1 MSRIAPTFPATQA
14 TPNTTSVT
22 TQTGFSQGDLVYFN
36 NGDYK
41 SPANLTAPSA
51 ITIGAPQPQLVLSG
65 GAGGVGIPV
74 FSSTDYQTSDAY
86 GSSQAQSMA
95 VLTNGNIVQVFRSQP
110 NNYPSFRIIN
120 SSGTIVV
127 AATAIS
133 TSATFVNSSNLI
145 SVSALTGGGFA
156 VMFYDSSVNPSFAVY
171 TNSGSVTTA
180 ATSDS
185 MSTTGNAQLPIQMTS
200 LANGGFAVC
209 TVDSSN
215 NLNYKIYTSTG
226 GTTVTWTVAW
236 GQGSQSYGYNIASR
250 SDSSICIAGYYS
262 SGSYNAYA
270 IFSATGT
277 TIVART
283 SAGQYSQSILDLICL
298 ADGTTFVFGFWD
310 NYTSPSYNL
319 ICKLLPTGNTLG
331 SAIKLVSINNIYTQ
345 TSGNVFTFLR
355 LYAQSGGGFAVFTSD
370 IRGLCLYVSFYNS
383 TATVAYPASN
393 SNGVVPLNF
402 INYTTYYSVASSYYV
417 AKGTVYENGGNIY
430 FAYSNQY
437 YSCYNYNY
445 ISINTS
451 TYAFNAN
458 PSATSLSSVSPT
470 ISTSSTTGSL
480 ITSSTTP
487 TKLNYYAGASSSI
500 VATSSV
506 STVLSPTLLDSFTVS
521 SITSTTLSDGRFAI
535 GYANQ
540 SGPYAITVKVFS
552 SSGGLLQTIKPGNTN
567 TVNYQSSVKLFAL
580 ANGKLGVAWLS
591 SASAGTNINV
601 NIYSSSYSVV
611 ASGTSIIS
619 GNSTNSTYWNDS
631 YGWDIKGNL
640 ATDQIIVMYPG
651 TSNYLYWTIFS
662 NSLVSVG
669 SPVTIVSGT
678 SWYAPQITPIQQG
691 GMLMQWFNGSSNLS
705 VYGYYP
711 TSSSTYQLYSTGSFT
726 ASTNPYANQSKNVS
740 TVGNYVMIIGN
751 SGTNQFYPYTI
762 NPYANTFGS
771 NYQNV
776 SLPSFS
782 GNLSGG
788 GAAFG
793 GTGYGTF
800 TLAYY
805 TSTGASGSMRV
816 YGGINFNSLSL
827 TNPSQQYI
835 DISCSIY
842 TGNQQITITPGVAY
856 SSVIAWSDAN
866 QYPNYMIVNTCPLY
880 VPYAVT
886 SGVTVSNP
894 VTISP
899 APNTSGISN
908 AALVGVANNTAAAG
922 ASASL
927 TTNGPVT
934 LNTNYSAST
943 AFQSFDY
950 QLPNGGGIQGVKGT
964 IVGRNVNL
972 FGNN

>member
-41 SPANLTAPSA
+41 SPANLTAPSS
-51 ITIGAPQPQLVLSG
+51 ITISAPQPQLVSSG
-65 GAGGVGIPV
+65 GAGGVGFPV
-74 FSSTDYQTSDAY
+74 FSSTDYQTSDAF
-86 GSSQAQSMA
+86 GASQAQSMA
-95 VLTNGNIVQVFRSQP
+95 VLTNGNIVQVFRSYT

-120 SSGTIVV
+120 SSGAIVV

-133 TSATFVNSSNLI
+133 TSATFANSSNLI

-156 VMFYDSSVNPSFAVY
+156 VMFYDSSINPSFAIY

-185 MSTTGNAQLPIQMTS
+185 IGSTAGNVQVPIQITS

-209 TVDSSN
+209 VVISN
-215 NLNYKIYTSTG
+215 NNLYYKIYTSTG
-226 GTTVTWTVAW
+226 GTTVAWTVAW
-236 GQGSQSYGYNIASR
+236 ASNQSYGYSIASR
-250 SDSSICIAGYYS
+250 SDSSICIAGYYP
-262 SGSYNAYA
+262 SGANVSYA

-277 TIVART
+277 AIVART
-283 SAGQYSQSILDLICL
+283 SAGTYNSSRLDLICL
-298 ADGTTFVFGFWD
+298 ADGTTFVLGLYD
-310 NYTSPSYNL
+310 SSSTYNI
-319 ICKLLPTGNTLG
+319 ICKFIPTGNTL
-331 SAIKLVSINNIYTQ
+331 SAATTLLNYQNTYTQ
-345 TSGNVFTFLR
+345 STSSFTFLR
-355 LYAQSGGGFAVFTSD
+355 LYAQSSGGFALFSSD
-370 IRGLCLYVSFYNS
+370 INGLCLYVSFYNS
-383 TATVAYPASN
+383 NATVSYPASN

-402 INYTTYYSVASSYYV
+402 INFTTYYTVSSGYYS

-430 FAYSNQY
+430 FAYSNNY
-437 YSCYNYNY
+437 LSCINYNY

-451 TYAFNAN
+451 TYTFNVN

-470 ISTSSTTGSL
+470 ISTTSTAGSL

-487 TKLNYYAGASSSI
+487 TRLNYYAGASSSV
-500 VATSSV
+500 VATTSV
-506 STVLSPTLLDSFTVS
+506 SNTLPPTLLDSFSVNN
-521 SITSTTLSDGRFAI
+521 ITSTTLSDGRFAI
-535 GYANQ
+535 GYLN
-540 SGPYAITVKVFS
+540 SSYSITVKVFS
-552 SSGGLLQTIKPGNTN
+552 SSGSLLQTIKPGTTYGAYNH
-567 TVNYQSSVKLFAL
+567 SGLKLFAL
-580 ANGKLGVAWLS
+580 ANGKLGVAWLN
-591 SASAGTNINV
+591 SAGTNINV

-619 GNSTNSTYWNDS
+619 ANSTSTTYWGDS

-640 ATDQIIVMYPG
+640 ATDQIIIMYPG
-651 TSNYLYWTIFS
+651 TSNYLYYTIFN
-662 NSLVSVG
+662 NSLGSVVS
-669 SPVTIVSGT
+669 PTLVSAT
-678 SWYAPQITPIQQG
+678 WYNPQITPIQQG
-691 GMLMQWFNGSSNLS
+691 GIILQWWNGSSS
-705 VYGYYP
+705 ITTYAFYP
-711 TSSSTYQLYSTGSFT
+711 TSSSTYQSYEFGTTFT
-726 ASTNPYANQSKNVS
+726 AVTNPYANQSKTVS
-740 TVGNYVMIIGN
+740 TVGNYVIIPGN
-751 SGTNQFYPYTI
+751 GATTQFYPYTI
-762 NPYANTFGS
+762 NPYNS
-771 NYQNV
+771 NFDSKYQNT
-776 SLPSFS
+776 SAPSFS
-782 GNLSGG
+782 GNLSTG

-800 TLAYY
+800 TMASY
-805 TSTGASGSMRV
+805 TSTGSSGSMRV
-816 YGGINFNSLSL
+816 YGGVNYNSYNL

-835 DISCSIY
+835 DITCSIQGS
-842 TGNQQITITPGVAY
+842 TQQITITPGVAY
-856 SSVIAWSDAN
+856 SSVIAWADAN
-866 QYPNYMIVNTCPLY
+866 NYPNYMIVNTAPIIL
-880 VPYAVT
+880 PYSVT

-922 ASASL
+922 ASATL

-972 FGNN
+972 LGNN